1 MKKFTAPVLCF
12 VLTAAL
18 MTACRSKAPEETDS
32 PTNSANDT
40 APSILPSEMMP
51 DMDITGDSGVM
62 DGTGNE
68 KARGNRRNIPFD

>member
-1 MKKFTAPVLCF
+1 MKKTFIFALTI
-12 VLTAAL
+12 VLTASL
-18 MTACRSKAPEETDS
+18 LTACRSKAPEETDS
-32 PTNSANDT
+32 PTNSTNDT